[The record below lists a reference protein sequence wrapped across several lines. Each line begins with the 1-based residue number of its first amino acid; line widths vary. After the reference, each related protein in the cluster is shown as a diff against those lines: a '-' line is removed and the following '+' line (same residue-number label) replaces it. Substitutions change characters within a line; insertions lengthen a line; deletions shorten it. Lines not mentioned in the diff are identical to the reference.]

1 MVHDPQVPPA
11 ARVRLG
17 FQEDADALAK
27 LRASWRG
34 VDLTSE
40 FVGEFTQWFRREG
53 SSRWWWIA
61 EVAGEPVGM
70 VNLKV
75 FDRMPSPAEPR
86 SRWGYLGNLFV
97 TPVYRGG
104 GIGGQLIEV
113 LLARAAQE
121 RLVRVVLSP
130 SIASVPLYMRHGF
143 VAADELLVRRLS

>member
-1 MVHDPQVPPA
+1 MQPA
-11 ARVRLG
+11 ATVRPG
-17 FQEDADALAK
+17 VQGDADALAQ

-34 VDLTSE
+34 VDLTPDFLQE
-40 FVGEFTQWFRREG
+40 FRQWFLRER

-61 EVAGEPVGM
+61 EAADQPVGM

-75 FDRMPSPAEPR
+75 FDRMPSPAEPQ

-104 GIGGQLIEV
+104 GVGGQLIEV
-113 LLARAAQE
+113 VLARAAQE

-130 SIASVPLYMRHGF
+130 STASVPLYRRHGF
-143 VAADELLVRRLS
+143 VAADGLLVRRLP